1 MLRWHFV
8 KAGAIGKPDKL
19 STRFIWMAAKET
31 DEFMSRPTT
40 FIESDGTSLKAALD
54 IARRYGVVL
63 DRLLPFKSRRLYPGG
78 ADTFYAIA
86 AQLRIASYFNLGR
99 DLTQWRIWLANNGPI
114 LTRLNVDATWDNARS
129 TGGNLDTYQPATT
142 RGGHAVAL
150 VGYTAD
156 RFIVRNSWGTQSWG
170 DKVFGYA
177 SVSYAQIAFTEALR
191 LALARAAAPVRTPIV
206 CPFFVATGMFAGA
219 RTRFPRLLPIL
230 EPAVVAARIVDAIE
244 ADRARLVL
252 PAFVTST
259 WLLRLLPVAWF
270 DAAMGFF
277 GITRSMDDFTG
288 RGGTPRS

>member
-1 MLRWHFV
+1 MASRRTQHKRILNCLPSTKTEEDWTFATARGADILAAGGPLPPRVDLRDSWWAIGDQGATGSCVGWATADSVLRWHFV
-8 KAGAIGKPDKL
+8 KAGAIGKADKL

-99 DLTQWRIWLANNGPI
+99 ELTQWRIWLANNGPI

-170 DKVFGYA
+170 DKGFGYA
-177 SVSYAQIAFTEALR
+177 SVSYAQIAFTEAYG
-191 LALARAAAPVRTPIV
+191 VSI
-206 CPFFVATGMFAGA
+206 
-219 RTRFPRLLPIL
+219 
-230 EPAVVAARIVDAIE
+230 
-244 ADRARLVL
+244 
-252 PAFVTST
+252 
-259 WLLRLLPVAWF
+259 
-270 DAAMGFF
+270 
-277 GITRSMDDFTG
+277 
-288 RGGTPRS
+288 